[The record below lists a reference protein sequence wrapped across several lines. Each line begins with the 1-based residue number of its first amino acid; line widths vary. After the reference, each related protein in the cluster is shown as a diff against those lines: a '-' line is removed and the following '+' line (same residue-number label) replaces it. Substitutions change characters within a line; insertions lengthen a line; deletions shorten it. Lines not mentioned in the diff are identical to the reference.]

1 MGSAPTLDAAQRR
14 VVDLPASANG
24 VVIGAPGSGK
34 TTVVVER
41 IVALVGGGLAP
52 EQVMVL
58 TPTRTAATALRDRL
72 ALAVGVATA
81 GPLARSLAAFAFQVV
96 RAHAVH
102 AGDEPP
108 RLLTGPDEDRIIADL
123 LAGDAQDELDGA
135 SRWPTWLGTEI
146 RATAGFRAELRA
158 FLAELTTLGITADE
172 LEHRADRDDREVWHS
187 LASFAR
193 EYSGVRGRMR
203 GAHRDAAGL
212 IREAVGLLR
221 DRVTGARLLSDLRA
235 IVVDDAQELTLGG
248 VELLEACRSHGVAV
262 LAVGDPDVGSGSF
275 RGARPENFAR
285 LAVDTHVLDGAHRGT
300 RMQRDLVAEVT
311 ARIGAAGL
319 VAHRR
324 APGGAPPDGSVRAF
338 ALRSRAEEYDHIA
351 RLLRERHVH
360 DGVPWEQCA
369 VIAHDTRQVTALESE
384 LAARDVPTAAIG
396 PARSFA
402 DTAIVREL
410 LRAVV
415 VSARDDDEWDA
426 DDVQDLLSGGGLDP
440 VELRRLRTALRH
452 HELTEGGDRGARELL
467 ASGVRHPLEFDLIDT
482 PEARRA
488 ARIARTV
495 ADLREQQGRGATA
508 HELLW
513 TVWEQQG
520 RERPLRVAAD
530 GHGPLAEQARRDL
543 DAVVALFEAA
553 KRHGEREDGTLPV
566 DYLRAVLDSEVAED
580 RLATSVRASGV
591 QVSTPAGALG
601 LEFDTVVVAGVQDGV
616 WPNLRVRGGLLDTWL
631 LADDADNALDRR
643 RTVLH
648 DELRLF
654 ARAVSRARSRLVVT
668 AVDDDDT
675 GPSALLDLLPPAEPA
690 PREAGHPLTLRGL
703 VAQHRRTLTD
713 PRAGSAAREHAAGQL
728 ALLADAGVAGADPGE
743 WYGVAAPTSDAA
755 LRDLDVAPVR
765 VSPSR
770 IHALEECQLDWVIGD
785 LGGDPGTATAGVGT
799 LLHAAL
805 EHIAVSDEAALW
817 AFVDARWSQLDF
829 ESGWVDESER
839 RRARDL
845 VSRLASYLRDVERS
859 GGELIGAERTF
870 EVEVPVEGAAHP
882 AVLRGSIDRVERLPD
897 GRVVIVDLKTGRSE
911 ATGDGAA
918 IDNPQLA
925 AYQLAFEA
933 GAIPAAGDAESAG
946 AKLVVLKQKQKSPYA
961 QPTQPPFDEE
971 TRAAFVGRIHRAVEI
986 MQGTSFEAPY
996 EAHCRDDHTRG
1007 LCRIHTVGPV
1017 SAS

>member
-1 MGSAPTLDAAQRR
+1 MGSAPTLDAAQRA
-14 VVDLPASANG
+14 VIGLPASADG

-41 IVALVGGGLAP
+41 VVALVASGLAP

-81 GPLARSLAAFAFQVV
+81 GPLARSLAAFAFQLV
-96 RAHAVH
+96 RTNAVH
-102 AGDEPP
+102 LGEEPP
-108 RLLTGPDEDRIIADL
+108 RLLTGPDEDRLIGDL
-123 LAGDAQDELDGA
+123 LAGDAEDEQGGP
-135 SRWPTWLGTEI
+135 SRWPDWLGPEI
-146 RATAGFRAELRA
+146 RTTAGLRAELRA
-158 FLAELTTLGITADE
+158 FLAELTTLGIDADA
-172 LEHRADRDDREVWHS
+172 LERLAEQQDREVWRS

-193 EYSGVRGRMR
+193 EYHGVRGRMR

-212 IREAVGLLR
+212 VREAVGLLR
-221 DRVTGARLLSDLRA
+221 DRDAGARLLADVRA
-235 IVVDDAQELTLGG
+235 IIVDDAQELTLGG
-248 VELLEACRSHGVAV
+248 VELLEAARRHGVAV
-262 LAVGDPDVGSGSF
+262 LAVGDPDVGSGTF

-285 LAVDTHVLDGAHRGT
+285 LAVTTHVLDGAHRGT
-300 RMQRDLVAEVT
+300 ASLRDLVAEVT

-324 APGGAPPDGSVRAF
+324 APVGADRDGSVRTF
-338 ALRSRAEEYDHIA
+338 ALRSRAEEFDLIA

-360 DGVPWEQCA
+360 DGIPWEACA

-384 LAARDVPTAAIG
+384 LAARDVPTAAVG
-396 PARSFA
+396 PARSLA
-402 DTAIVREL
+402 ETAIVRDL
-410 LRAVV
+410 LRTVTTA
-415 VSARDDDEWDA
+415 ARADDEWDA
-426 DDVQDLLSGGGLDP
+426 DDVQDVLSGGGLDP
-440 VELRRLRTALRH
+440 VELRRLRTTLRH
-452 HELTEGGDRGARELL
+452 HELGEGGDRSARDLL
-467 ASGVRHPLEFDLIDT
+467 ASGMRHPLEFDLHDT

-488 ARIARTV
+488 ARVARTV
-495 ADLREQQGRGATA
+495 ADLRAQLETGATA

-520 RERPLRVAAD
+520 RERPLRTAAD

-566 DYLRAVLDSEVAED
+566 DYLRSVLQSEVAED
-580 RLATSVRASGV
+580 RLATSVRAAGV
-591 QVSTPAGALG
+591 QISTPAGALG

-616 WPNLRVRGGLLDTWL
+616 WPNLRVRGGLFDTWL
-631 LADDADNALDRR
+631 LADGADDALDRR

-675 GPSALLDLLPPAEPA
+675 GPSALFDLLPPAEPA
-690 PREAGHPLTLRGL
+690 PRTAEHPLTLRGL
-703 VAQHRRTLTD
+703 VAQCRRTLTD
-713 PRAGSAAREHAAGQL
+713 PRASGAAREHAAGQL
-728 ALLADAGVAGADPGE
+728 VLLADAGVAGAEPDE
-743 WYGVAAPTSDAA
+743 WYGVASASSTAP

-785 LGGDPGTATAGVGT
+785 LGGDPGTAVAGVGT

-805 EHIAVSDEAALW
+805 EHIAVGDEAALW
-817 AFVDARWSQLDF
+817 AFVEERWSQLDF
-829 ESGWVDESER
+829 EAGWVDESER

-845 VSRLASYLRDVERS
+845 VSRLAAYLRDVERS
-859 GGELIGAERTF
+859 GGELIGAEPRF
-870 EVEVPVEGAAHP
+870 AVEIPIEGSEHP
-882 AVLRGSIDRVERLPD
+882 AVLSGSIDRVERLAD

-911 ATGDGAA
+911 ATGDRAA
-918 IDNPQLA
+918 AENPQLA
-925 AYQLAFEA
+925 AYQLAFER

-946 AKLVVLKQKQKSPYA
+946 AKLVVLKQTRNAAYA
-961 QPTQPPFDEE
+961 QPTQPPFDDEK
-971 TRAAFVGRIHRAVEI
+971 RAAFLGRIHRAVEV
-986 MQGTSFEAPY
+986 MQGASFEAPY